1 MNKTRI
7 ESSVDF
13 KYFTRIYLNLPDI
26 ISEETADD
34 YLQISKFMFNI
45 PFEQELGISLHK
57 SETNYGAFKKLLPTS
72 VRI

>member
-7 ESSVDF
+7 KSSVDF

-45 PFEQELGISLHK
+45 PFE
-57 SETNYGAFKKLLPTS
+57 
-72 VRI
+72 